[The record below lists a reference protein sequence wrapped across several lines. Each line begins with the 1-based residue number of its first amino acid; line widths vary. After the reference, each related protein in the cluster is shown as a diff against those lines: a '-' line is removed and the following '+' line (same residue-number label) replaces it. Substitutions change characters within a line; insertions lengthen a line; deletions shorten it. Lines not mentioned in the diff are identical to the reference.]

1 MNSPD
6 ITRKTA
12 RDNIFNFIK
21 AGFATMPWCGGI
33 ATLIDEYI
41 PKSTEISLNKFLK
54 YVGEKIKELKDK
66 MDFKIID
73 KEEFTETFKSCYLGI
88 IRTTREEKIKIFA
101 RIFANIFLKEGESE
115 KIKYEELDHL
125 IGTMDNLSI
134 GSLKVM
140 VTAYKYSKNNKNK
153 GFNFET
159 LFKRIDGIDVDLA
172 FSLVNELN
180 TANLLH
186 IKTYP
191 TVITANYG
199 NFPIEI
205 TELGIRFVEKFAY
218 DL

>member
-1 MNSPD
+1 MDSPD
-6 ITRKTA
+6 ILKKTKI
-12 RDNIFNFIK
+12 DNVFNFIK
-21 AGFATMPWCGGI
+21 IGFATIPWCGGI
-33 ATLIDEYI
+33 ATLMDEYI
-41 PKSTEISLNKFLK
+41 PKSTEIALNKFLK
-54 YVGEKIKELKDK
+54 YVGEKIKELEDK
-66 MDFKIID
+66 IDFKTINE
-73 KEEFTETFKSCYLGI
+73 EEFAETFKSCYLGV

-125 IGTMDNLSI
+125 VRTIDNLSV

-140 VTAYKYSKNNKNK
+140 VIAYKYSKNNKNK

-159 LFKRIDGIDVDLA
+159 LFKLIDGIDVYLA
-172 FSLVNELN
+172 FGLVNELN